1 MSILSDS
8 TILCLLKS
16 YPILPANS
24 ILSDPTCQL
33 YPILSYLSSI
43 EIVKE
48 QEGVE
53 LSSYCILEIV
63 LE

>member
-1 MSILSDS
+1 MPIEILS
-8 TILCLLKS
+8 
-16 YPILPANS
+16 N
-24 ILSDPTCQL
+24 PTCQL
-33 YPILSYLSSI
+33 YPIWSYLSTLSYPILSYLSSI

-53 LSSYCILEIV
+53 LWSYCILEIV